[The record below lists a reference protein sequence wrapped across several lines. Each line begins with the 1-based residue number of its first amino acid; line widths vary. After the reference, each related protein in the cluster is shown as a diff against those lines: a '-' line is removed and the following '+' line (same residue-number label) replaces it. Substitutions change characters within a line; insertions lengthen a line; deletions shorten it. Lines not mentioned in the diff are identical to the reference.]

1 MSTDMLREYR
11 KFMVGDALEPSLLP
25 SQIWD
30 ELFEAYQKV
39 PGNFFKGFQKMGVLQ
54 YDVEEMQQKADAE
67 GNHLSDDDAARLVL
81 YEVIDEMGN
90 DTWWQRTMALVE
102 EDCRRDVAFRPKNY
116 TRWLDP
122 VYDEQ
127 EARGWQPYWTPHR
140 WLSR

>member
-1 MSTDMLREYR
+1 MLREYR
-11 KFMVGDALEPSLLP
+11 KFMVEDALEPSLLP
-25 SQIWD
+25 SRTWD
-30 ELFEAYQKV
+30 ELFEAYQNV

-90 DTWWQRTMALVE
+90 DTWWQRTLALVE

-116 TRWLDP
+116 VRWLDP
-122 VYDEQ
+122 TYDEQ
-127 EARGWQPYWTPHR
+127 ETRGWQPYWTPAR